1 MLARKVNIIDAFEIF
16 KQNFHFIKI
25 ATNRG
30 NCHFHF
36 KMFCGRTLIT
46 DNSTES
52 LSKKSLQPII
62 RDFIE

>member
-36 KMFCGRTLIT
+36 KMFCGRALIT

-52 LSKKSLQPII
+52 
-62 RDFIE
+62 